1 MSTRCQ
7 IGFYDTP
14 DAELRKPRA
23 LIYRHS
29 DGYPET
35 EHGVLA
41 VLLPWATDFHAR
53 RGLGDAEYAAA
64 RALVALI
71 QATAPD
77 DVLGYGICGDHGL
90 HGDHAYY
97 YRVDPSG
104 VTVFARK
111 RTGKAEGWAGLTQ
124 ESKHPLPKVRTD
136 PYSWQ
141 TDEAR

>member
-7 IGFYDTP
+7 VGFYETP
-14 DAELRKPRA
+14 EANLSKPGA

-29 DGYPET
+29 DGYPDT

-41 VLLPWATDFHAR
+41 VLLPWARDFATR
-53 RGLGDAEYAAA
+53 RGLGDVEYAAA
-64 RALVALI
+64 RALVTLV

-104 VTVFARK
+104 VTVYRRK
-111 RTGKAEGWAGLTQ
+111 REGKAEGWTGLVQ
-124 ESKHPLPKVRTD
+124 ESKHSLLVT
-136 PYSWQ
+136 
-141 TDEAR
+141 A